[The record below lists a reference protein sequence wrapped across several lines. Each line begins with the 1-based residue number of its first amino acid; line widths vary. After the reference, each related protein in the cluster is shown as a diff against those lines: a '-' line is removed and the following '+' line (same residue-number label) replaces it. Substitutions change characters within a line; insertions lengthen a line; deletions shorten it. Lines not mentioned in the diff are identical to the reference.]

1 MSRAVISDRSSGHTL
16 GQAQSASRGIA
27 ANGKQKTAIWSSFS
41 IERSEPVAK
50 YRQIYERLAERMKTG
65 EYAAESKLPSETELM
80 HEYEASRG
88 TVRKALDLLQEHGY
102 VRKHHGKGVFV
113 LRRDQIEFQFNGIVS
128 FSEVY
133 ASMLGRS
140 IQTSVASFED
150 IEAPAWLA
158 DRMNLT
164 PGTRMYR
171 IERVRNFDGEN
182 VILDVNYFVK
192 DLVPGL
198 TEEIAAQS
206 IYAYVEHE
214 LGMQISYAKRK
225 IAAEDVTELDRL
237 RLDLHDYEY
246 VIVIT
251 NDTFLYEGRQFEYTE
266 SRHRL
271 DKFQFSDV
279 ARR

>member
-1 MSRAVISDRSSGHTL
+1 M
-16 GQAQSASRGIA
+16 
-27 ANGKQKTAIWSSFS
+27 
-41 IERSEPVAK
+41 AK

-133 ASMLGRS
+133 ASLLGRS

-150 IEAPAWLA
+150 IEAPTWLA
-158 DRMNLT
+158 DRMNLE
-164 PGTRMYR
+164 PGTRIYR
-171 IERVRNFDGEN
+171 IERVRNFDGED

-198 TEEIAAQS
+198 TEEIAARS
-206 IYAYVEHE
+206 IYEYVEHE
-214 LGMQISYAKRK
+214 LGLQISYAKRK
-225 IAAEDVTELDRL
+225 IAAEDVTELDRM

>member
-1 MSRAVISDRSSGHTL
+1 M
-16 GQAQSASRGIA
+16 
-27 ANGKQKTAIWSSFS
+27 
-41 IERSEPVAK
+41 AK

-133 ASMLGRS
+133 ASLLGRS

-150 IEAPAWLA
+150 IEAPTWLA
-158 DRMNLT
+158 DRMNLE

-171 IERVRNFDGEN
+171 IERVRNFDGED

-198 TEEIAAQS
+198 TEEIAARS
-206 IYAYVEHE
+206 IYEYVEHE
-214 LGMQISYAKRK
+214 LGLQISYAKRK
-225 IAAEDVTELDRL
+225 IAAEDVTELDRM

>member
-1 MSRAVISDRSSGHTL
+1 M
-16 GQAQSASRGIA
+16 
-27 ANGKQKTAIWSSFS
+27 
-41 IERSEPVAK
+41 AK
-50 YRQIYERLAERMKTG
+50 YRQIYERLAKRMKTG

-133 ASMLGRS
+133 ASLLGRS

-150 IEAPAWLA
+150 IEAPTWLA
-158 DRMNLT
+158 DRMNLE
-164 PGTRMYR
+164 PGTRIYR
-171 IERVRNFDGEN
+171 IERVRNFDGED

-198 TEEIAAQS
+198 TEEIAARS
-206 IYAYVEHE
+206 IYEYVEHE
-214 LGMQISYAKRK
+214 LGLQISYAKRK
-225 IAAEDVTELDRL
+225 IAAEDVTELDRM

>member
-1 MSRAVISDRSSGHTL
+1 M
-16 GQAQSASRGIA
+16 
-27 ANGKQKTAIWSSFS
+27 
-41 IERSEPVAK
+41 AK

-133 ASMLGRS
+133 ASLLGRS

-150 IEAPAWLA
+150 IEAPTWLA
-158 DRMNLT
+158 DRMNLE

-171 IERVRNFDGEN
+171 IERVRNFDGED

-198 TEEIAAQS
+198 TEEIAARS
-206 IYAYVEHE
+206 IYEYVEHE
-214 LGMQISYAKRK
+214 LGLQISYAKRK

-251 NDTFLYEGRQFEYTE
+251 NDTFIYEGRQFEYTE

>member
-1 MSRAVISDRSSGHTL
+1 M
-16 GQAQSASRGIA
+16 
-27 ANGKQKTAIWSSFS
+27 
-41 IERSEPVAK
+41 AK

>member
-1 MSRAVISDRSSGHTL
+1 M
-16 GQAQSASRGIA
+16 
-27 ANGKQKTAIWSSFS
+27 
-41 IERSEPVAK
+41 AK

-133 ASMLGRS
+133 ASLLGRS

-150 IEAPAWLA
+150 IEAPTWLA
-158 DRMNLT
+158 DRMNLE

-171 IERVRNFDGEN
+171 IERVRNFDGED

-198 TEEIAAQS
+198 TEEIAARS
-206 IYAYVEHE
+206 IYEYVEHE
-214 LGMQISYAKRK
+214 LGLQISYAKRK

>member
-1 MSRAVISDRSSGHTL
+1 M
-16 GQAQSASRGIA
+16 
-27 ANGKQKTAIWSSFS
+27 
-41 IERSEPVAK
+41 AK

-133 ASMLGRS
+133 ASLLGRS

-150 IEAPAWLA
+150 IEAPTWLA
-158 DRMNLT
+158 DRMNLE

-171 IERVRNFDGEN
+171 IERVRNFDGED

-198 TEEIAAQS
+198 TKEIAARS
-206 IYAYVEHE
+206 IYEYVEHE
-214 LGMQISYAKRK
+214 LGLQISYAKRK
-225 IAAEDVTELDRL
+225 IAAEDVTELDRM

>member
-1 MSRAVISDRSSGHTL
+1 M
-16 GQAQSASRGIA
+16 
-27 ANGKQKTAIWSSFS
+27 
-41 IERSEPVAK
+41 AK

-140 IQTSVASFED
+140 IETSVASFEE
-150 IEAPAWLA
+150 IVAPGWLKE
-158 DRMNLT
+158 RMDLE
-164 PGTRMYR
+164 PDALVYR

-198 TEEIAAQS
+198 TKEIAERS
-206 IYAYVEHE
+206 IYQYVERE
-214 LGMQISYAKRK
+214 LGQQISYAKRK

-237 RLDLHDYEY
+237 RLDLADYEY

>member
-1 MSRAVISDRSSGHTL
+1 
-16 GQAQSASRGIA
+16 
-27 ANGKQKTAIWSSFS
+27 
-41 IERSEPVAK
+41 VAK

-80 HEYEASRG
+80 QEYEASRG

-113 LRRDQIEFQFNGIVS
+113 LQRDQIEFQFNGIVS

-133 ASMLGRS
+133 ASLLGRS
-140 IQTSVASFED
+140 IQTSVASFEE
-150 IEAPAWLA
+150 IEAPTWLA
-158 DRMNLT
+158 DRMNLD

-171 IERVRNFDGEN
+171 VERVRNFDGED

-198 TEEIAAQS
+198 TKEIAARS
-206 IYAYVEHE
+206 IYGYVEHE
-214 LGMQISYAKRK
+214 LGLQISYAKRK

>member
-1 MSRAVISDRSSGHTL
+1 
-16 GQAQSASRGIA
+16 
-27 ANGKQKTAIWSSFS
+27 
-41 IERSEPVAK
+41 
-50 YRQIYERLAERMKTG
+50 MKTG
-65 EYAAESKLPSETELM
+65 EYEAESKLPSETELM

-140 IQTSVASFED
+140 IETSVASFEE
-150 IEAPAWLA
+150 IEAPGWLA
-158 DRMNLT
+158 ERMKLA
-164 PGTRMYR
+164 PGTLMYR

-198 TEEIAAQS
+198 TKAIAERS
-206 IYAYVEHE
+206 IYRYVEHE
-214 LGMQISYAKRK
+214 LGQQISYAKRK

>member
-1 MSRAVISDRSSGHTL
+1 M
-16 GQAQSASRGIA
+16 
-27 ANGKQKTAIWSSFS
+27 
-41 IERSEPVAK
+41 AK

-88 TVRKALDLLQEHGY
+88 TIRKALDLLQEHGY

-133 ASMLGRS
+133 ASLLGRS

-150 IEAPAWLA
+150 IEAPTWLA
-158 DRMNLT
+158 DRMNLE

-171 IERVRNFDGEN
+171 IERVRNFDGED

-198 TEEIAAQS
+198 TEEIAARS
-206 IYAYVEHE
+206 IYEYVEHE
-214 LGMQISYAKRK
+214 LGLQISYAKRK
-225 IAAEDVTELDRL
+225 IAAEDVTELDRM

>member
-1 MSRAVISDRSSGHTL
+1 M
-16 GQAQSASRGIA
+16 
-27 ANGKQKTAIWSSFS
+27 
-41 IERSEPVAK
+41 AK

-80 HEYEASRG
+80 HEYDASRG

-133 ASMLGRS
+133 ASLLGRS

-150 IEAPAWLA
+150 IEAPTWLV
-158 DRMNLT
+158 DRMDLT

-171 IERVRNFDGEN
+171 IERVRNFDGED

-198 TEEIAAQS
+198 TKEIAERS
-206 IYAYVEHE
+206 IYEYIEQE
-214 LGMQISYAKRK
+214 LGLQISYAKRK

>member
-1 MSRAVISDRSSGHTL
+1 
-16 GQAQSASRGIA
+16 
-27 ANGKQKTAIWSSFS
+27 
-41 IERSEPVAK
+41 
-50 YRQIYERLAERMKTG
+50 MKTG

-133 ASMLGRS
+133 ASLLGRS

-150 IEAPAWLA
+150 IEAPTWLA
-158 DRMNLT
+158 DRMNLE
-164 PGTRMYR
+164 PGTQMYR
-171 IERVRNFDGEN
+171 IERVRNFDGED

-198 TEEIAAQS
+198 TEEIAARS
-206 IYAYVEHE
+206 IYEYVEHE
-214 LGMQISYAKRK
+214 LGLQISYAKRK
-225 IAAEDVTELDRL
+225 IAAEDVTELDRM

>member
-1 MSRAVISDRSSGHTL
+1 M
-16 GQAQSASRGIA
+16 
-27 ANGKQKTAIWSSFS
+27 
-41 IERSEPVAK
+41 AK

-80 HEYEASRG
+80 HEYDASRG

-133 ASMLGRS
+133 ASLLGRS

-150 IEAPAWLA
+150 IEAPTWLV
-158 DRMNLT
+158 DRMDLT

-171 IERVRNFDGEN
+171 IERVRNFDGED

-198 TEEIAAQS
+198 TKEIAKRS
-206 IYAYVEHE
+206 IYEYIEQE
-214 LGMQISYAKRK
+214 LGLQISYAKRK

>member
-1 MSRAVISDRSSGHTL
+1 
-16 GQAQSASRGIA
+16 
-27 ANGKQKTAIWSSFS
+27 
-41 IERSEPVAK
+41 
-50 YRQIYERLAERMKTG
+50 MKTG

-80 HEYEASRG
+80 HEYGASRG

-133 ASMLGRS
+133 ASLLGRS
-140 IQTSVASFED
+140 IQTSVVSFED
-150 IEAPAWLA
+150 IEAPHWLV
-158 DRMNLT
+158 DRMDLE

-198 TEEIAAQS
+198 TQEIAARS
-206 IYAYVEHE
+206 IYAYIEHE
-214 LGMQISYAKRK
+214 LGLQISYAKRK
-225 IAAEDVTELDRL
+225 IAAEDVTELDRS
-237 RLDLHDYEY
+237 RLDLYDYEY

>member
-1 MSRAVISDRSSGHTL
+1 M
-16 GQAQSASRGIA
+16 
-27 ANGKQKTAIWSSFS
+27 
-41 IERSEPVAK
+41 AK

-133 ASMLGRS
+133 ASLLGRS

-150 IEAPAWLA
+150 IEAPTWLA
-158 DRMNLT
+158 DRMNLD

-171 IERVRNFDGEN
+171 IERVRNFDGED

-198 TEEIAAQS
+198 TEEIAARS
-206 IYAYVEHE
+206 IYEYVEHE
-214 LGMQISYAKRK
+214 LGLQISYAKRK
-225 IAAEDVTELDRL
+225 IAAEDVTELDRM

>member
-1 MSRAVISDRSSGHTL
+1 M
-16 GQAQSASRGIA
+16 
-27 ANGKQKTAIWSSFS
+27 
-41 IERSEPVAK
+41 AK

-133 ASMLGRS
+133 ASLLGRS

-150 IEAPAWLA
+150 IEAPTWLA
-158 DRMNLT
+158 DRMNLE

-171 IERVRNFDGEN
+171 IERVRNFDGED

-225 IAAEDVTELDRL
+225 IAAEDVTELDRM

>member
-1 MSRAVISDRSSGHTL
+1 M
-16 GQAQSASRGIA
+16 
-27 ANGKQKTAIWSSFS
+27 
-41 IERSEPVAK
+41 AK

-65 EYAAESKLPSETELM
+65 EYVAESKLPSETELM
-80 HEYEASRG
+80 HEYDASRG

-158 DRMNLT
+158 DRMNLA

>member
-1 MSRAVISDRSSGHTL
+1 M
-16 GQAQSASRGIA
+16 
-27 ANGKQKTAIWSSFS
+27 
-41 IERSEPVAK
+41 AK

-133 ASMLGRS
+133 ASLLGRS

-150 IEAPAWLA
+150 IEAPTWLA
-158 DRMNLT
+158 DRMNME

-171 IERVRNFDGEN
+171 IERVRNFDGED

-198 TEEIAAQS
+198 TEEIAARS
-206 IYAYVEHE
+206 IYEYVEHE
-214 LGMQISYAKRK
+214 LGLQISYAKRK
-225 IAAEDVTELDRL
+225 IAAEDVTELDRM

>member
-1 MSRAVISDRSSGHTL
+1 M
-16 GQAQSASRGIA
+16 
-27 ANGKQKTAIWSSFS
+27 
-41 IERSEPVAK
+41 AK

-133 ASMLGRS
+133 ASLLGRS

-150 IEAPAWLA
+150 IEAPTWLA
-158 DRMNLT
+158 DRMNLE

-171 IERVRNFDGEN
+171 IERVRNFDGED

-198 TEEIAAQS
+198 TEEIAARS
-206 IYAYVEHE
+206 IYEYVEHE
-214 LGMQISYAKRK
+214 LGLQISYAKRK
-225 IAAEDVTELDRL
+225 IAAEDVTELDRV

>member
-1 MSRAVISDRSSGHTL
+1 M
-16 GQAQSASRGIA
+16 
-27 ANGKQKTAIWSSFS
+27 
-41 IERSEPVAK
+41 AK

-133 ASMLGRS
+133 ASLLGRS

-150 IEAPAWLA
+150 IEAPTWLA
-158 DRMNLT
+158 DRMNLE

-171 IERVRNFDGEN
+171 IERVRNFDGED

-198 TEEIAAQS
+198 TEEIAARS
-206 IYAYVEHE
+206 IYEYVEHE
-214 LGMQISYAKRK
+214 LGLQISYAKRQ
-225 IAAEDVTELDRL
+225 IAAEDVTELDRM

>member
-1 MSRAVISDRSSGHTL
+1 M
-16 GQAQSASRGIA
+16 
-27 ANGKQKTAIWSSFS
+27 
-41 IERSEPVAK
+41 AK

-133 ASMLGRS
+133 ASLLGRS

-150 IEAPAWLA
+150 IEAPTWLA
-158 DRMNLT
+158 DRMNLE

-171 IERVRNFDGEN
+171 IERVRNFDGED

>member
-1 MSRAVISDRSSGHTL
+1 M
-16 GQAQSASRGIA
+16 
-27 ANGKQKTAIWSSFS
+27 
-41 IERSEPVAK
+41 AK
-50 YRQIYERLAERMKTG
+50 YRQIYERLAERMRTG
-65 EYAAESKLPSETELM
+65 EYEADSKLPSETELM
-80 HEYEASRG
+80 HEHDASRG

-113 LRRDQIEFQFNGIVS
+113 LRREQIEFQFNGIVS

-140 IQTSVASFED
+140 ITTTVASFEE
-150 IEAPAWLA
+150 IEAPGWLA
-158 DRMNLT
+158 ARMNLA
-164 PGTRMYR
+164 PGTVLYR
-171 IERVRNFDGEN
+171 IERIRTFDGEA
-182 VILDVNYFVK
+182 VILDINYLVK
-192 DLVPGL
+192 ELVPGL
-198 TEEIAAQS
+198 TREIASRS
-206 IYAYVEHE
+206 IYEYIEHE
-214 LGMQISYAKRK
+214 LGLHISYAKRK
-225 IAAEDVTELDRL
+225 IAAEDVTELDHL
-237 RLDLHDYEY
+237 RLDLQDYKY

>member
-1 MSRAVISDRSSGHTL
+1 
-16 GQAQSASRGIA
+16 
-27 ANGKQKTAIWSSFS
+27 
-41 IERSEPVAK
+41 
-50 YRQIYERLAERMKTG
+50 MKTG

-133 ASMLGRS
+133 ASLLGRS

-150 IEAPAWLA
+150 IEAPTWLA
-158 DRMNLT
+158 DRMNLE

-171 IERVRNFDGEN
+171 IERVRNFDGED

-198 TEEIAAQS
+198 TEEIAARS
-206 IYAYVEHE
+206 IYEYVEHE
-214 LGMQISYAKRK
+214 LGLQISYAKRK

>member
-1 MSRAVISDRSSGHTL
+1 M
-16 GQAQSASRGIA
+16 
-27 ANGKQKTAIWSSFS
+27 
-41 IERSEPVAK
+41 AK

-133 ASMLGRS
+133 ASLLGRS
-140 IQTSVASFED
+140 IQTSIASFED
-150 IEAPAWLA
+150 IEAPTWLA
-158 DRMNLT
+158 DRMNLE

-171 IERVRNFDGEN
+171 IERVRNFDGED

-198 TEEIAAQS
+198 TEEIAARS
-206 IYAYVEHE
+206 IYEYVEHE
-214 LGMQISYAKRK
+214 LGLQISYAKRK
-225 IAAEDVTELDRL
+225 IAAEDVTELDRM

>member
-1 MSRAVISDRSSGHTL
+1 MVVFFDE
-16 GQAQSASRGIA
+16 
-27 ANGKQKTAIWSSFS
+27 
-41 IERSEPVAK
+41 ERSGLVAK

-65 EYAAESKLPSETELM
+65 EYEAESKLPSETELM
-80 HEYEASRG
+80 HEYNASRG

-128 FSEVY
+128 FSEIY

-140 IQTSVASFED
+140 IETSVASFEE
-150 IEAPAWLA
+150 IEAPGWLA
-158 DRMNLT
+158 ERMGLEPAT
-164 PGTRMYR
+164 LVYR

-198 TEEIAAQS
+198 TKQIAEHS
-206 IYAYVEHE
+206 IYQYVERE
-214 LGMQISYAKRK
+214 LGQQISYAKRK
-225 IAAEDVTELDRL
+225 IAAEDVTELDRS

>member
-1 MSRAVISDRSSGHTL
+1 M
-16 GQAQSASRGIA
+16 
-27 ANGKQKTAIWSSFS
+27 
-41 IERSEPVAK
+41 AK

-133 ASMLGRS
+133 ASLLGRS

-150 IEAPAWLA
+150 IEAPTWLG
-158 DRMNLT
+158 DRMNLE

-198 TEEIAAQS
+198 TEEIAARS
-206 IYAYVEHE
+206 IYEYVEHE
-214 LGMQISYAKRK
+214 LGLQISYAKRK
-225 IAAEDVTELDRL
+225 IAAEDVIELDRM

>member
-1 MSRAVISDRSSGHTL
+1 
-16 GQAQSASRGIA
+16 
-27 ANGKQKTAIWSSFS
+27 
-41 IERSEPVAK
+41 VAK

-206 IYAYVEHE
+206 IYAYAEHE

>member
-1 MSRAVISDRSSGHTL
+1 M
-16 GQAQSASRGIA
+16 
-27 ANGKQKTAIWSSFS
+27 
-41 IERSEPVAK
+41 AK
-50 YRQIYERLAERMKTG
+50 YRQIYEHLAERMKTG
-65 EYAAESKLPSETELM
+65 EYPAESKLPSETELM
-80 HEYEASRG
+80 HEYETSRG

-113 LRRDQIEFQFNGIVS
+113 LRREQIEFQFNGIVS

-140 IQTSVASFED
+140 IQTTVTSFEE
-150 IEAPAWLA
+150 IEAPGWLV
-158 DRMNLT
+158 DRMNLL
-164 PGTRMYR
+164 PGTQLYR

-198 TEEIAAQS
+198 TEKIAASS
-206 IYAYVEHE
+206 IYHYIEHE
-214 LGMQISYAKRK
+214 LGLQISYAKRK
-225 IAAEDVTELDRL
+225 IAAEDVTELDRS
-237 RLDLHDYEY
+237 RLDLYDYEY

>member
-1 MSRAVISDRSSGHTL
+1 M
-16 GQAQSASRGIA
+16 
-27 ANGKQKTAIWSSFS
+27 
-41 IERSEPVAK
+41 AK
-50 YRQIYERLAERMKTG
+50 YRQIYEQLVEQMRNGVL
-65 EYAAESKLPSETELM
+65 AAESKLPSETELM
-80 HEYEASRG
+80 HTYDASRG

-140 IQTSVASFED
+140 IQTTVASFEE
-150 IEAPAWLA
+150 IEAPPWLA
-158 DRMNLT
+158 ERMNLE
-164 PGTRMYR
+164 PETRMYR

-198 TEEIAAQS
+198 TEAVAAHS
-206 IYAYVEHE
+206 IYHYIEHD
-214 LGMQISYAKRK
+214 LGLQISYAKRK
-225 IAAEDVTELDRL
+225 IAAEDVTALDRV

>member
-1 MSRAVISDRSSGHTL
+1 
-16 GQAQSASRGIA
+16 
-27 ANGKQKTAIWSSFS
+27 
-41 IERSEPVAK
+41 VAK

-133 ASMLGRS
+133 ASLLGRS

-150 IEAPAWLA
+150 IEAPTWLA
-158 DRMNLT
+158 DRMNLE

-171 IERVRNFDGEN
+171 IERVRNFDGED

-198 TEEIAAQS
+198 TEEIAARS
-206 IYAYVEHE
+206 IYEYVEHE
-214 LGMQISYAKRK
+214 LGLQISYAKRK
-225 IAAEDVTELDRL
+225 IAAEDVTELDRM